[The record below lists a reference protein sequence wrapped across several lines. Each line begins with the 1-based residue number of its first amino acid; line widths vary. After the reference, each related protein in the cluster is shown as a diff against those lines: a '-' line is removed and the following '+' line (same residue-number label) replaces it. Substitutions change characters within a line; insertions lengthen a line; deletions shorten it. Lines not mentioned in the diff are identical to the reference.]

1 MSSSAKN
8 IRPAG
13 AGEPLDAIDERLL
26 GALVADARISNKQLA
41 ELVGIAPSTAL
52 MRTRA
57 LSERGI
63 IQGFEAKQFLVMA
76 WAFPHGYGVP
86 LPWVYPIWLGV
97 VALLYPFCRWVASV
111 KARRKDWWLS
121 YL

>member
-8 IRPAG
+8 IRPGVG

-26 GALVADARISNKQLA
+26 AALVADARISNKQLA

-57 LSERGI
+57 LGARDSPRFRSPVEPGLR
-63 IQGFEAKQFLVMA
+63 L
-76 WAFPHGYGVP
+76 
-86 LPWVYPIWLGV
+86 
-97 VALLYPFCRWVASV
+97 CR
-111 KARRKDWWLS
+111 L
-121 YL
+121 